1 MSYRKLPAAA
11 AFSMIEVLV
20 AMTIMVIISGGI
32 YSVLS
37 PTRNVA
43 ELAQAKEEA
52 KGAAEIVLK
61 HMQHD
66 IAISQAKVD
75 KMNLE
80 DGKPKVTPSLVAGG
94 SNVSMMVPKVENA
107 DAMDDDYVEVAY
119 SLTGSKLYRK
129 DDRNGTTR
137 LLSSNVSKL
146 DVFMLSDD
154 QVSVEIETSV
164 LPPGQKEP
172 VKHNQKVLVTIREA
186 VANYSDKR
194 WLTSEEAAT
203 DY

>member
-1 MSYRKLPAAA
+1 MRLRKLPAA

-37 PTRNVA
+37 STRNVA

-52 KGAAEIVLK
+52 KSAAEIVLK

-75 KMNLE
+75 KLNLE
-80 DGKPKVTPSLVAGG
+80 DGKPKVIPSLVAGG
-94 SNVSMMVPKVENA
+94 SNVSMMVPKAENA
-107 DAMDDDYVEVAY
+107 DAMADDYVEVAY
-119 SLTGSKLYRK
+119 SLAGNKLYRK
-129 DDRNGTTR
+129 DGRNDTTR

-164 LPPGQKEP
+164 LPRGQKEP
-172 VKHNQKVLVTIREA
+172 VKHNQKILVTIREA

-194 WLTSEEAAT
+194 WLTSEEAVV

>member
-1 MSYRKLPAAA
+1 MSRKRPSA

-20 AMTIMVIISGGI
+20 AMTIMVIITGGI

-37 PTRNVA
+37 STRNVA

-66 IAISQAKVD
+66 IAVSQAMVD
-75 KMNLE
+75 KLNLE

-94 SNVSMMVPKVENA
+94 SNVSMMVPKTENA

-119 SLTGSKLYRK
+119 SLAGNKLYRK
-129 DDRNGTTR
+129 DGRNGTTR
-137 LLSSNVSKL
+137 LLSTNVSKL
-146 DVFMLSDD
+146 DVFMLSTD

-164 LPPGQKEP
+164 LPRGHKEP
-172 VKHNQKVLVTIREA
+172 ARHNQKVLVTIREA

-194 WLTSEEAAT
+194 WLTSDEAAV